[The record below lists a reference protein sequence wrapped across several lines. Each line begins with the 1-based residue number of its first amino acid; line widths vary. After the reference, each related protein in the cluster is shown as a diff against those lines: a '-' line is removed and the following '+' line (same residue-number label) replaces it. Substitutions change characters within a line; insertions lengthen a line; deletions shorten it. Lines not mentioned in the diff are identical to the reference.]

1 MEKSTAKITKQQ
13 SVCDDGSGLW
23 SCRALLHRTAK
34 GHSAARAARVC
45 YPRGLAK
52 ARHRGNDTQSRGH
65 PTRARAQSSAAMGGA
80 PSSTFTGPDR
90 SQTASTA
97 PISASQVVT
106 WTTVD
111 MDVTNT

>member
-1 MEKSTAKITKQQ
+1 
-13 SVCDDGSGLW
+13 
-23 SCRALLHRTAK
+23 
-34 GHSAARAARVC
+34 
-45 YPRGLAK
+45 
-52 ARHRGNDTQSRGH
+52 
-65 PTRARAQSSAAMGGA
+65 MGGA